1 MFQGWLEKLCGL
13 GIGRRLAERLA
24 VLCQYTVTAWQVMLR
39 MLRFVLRGVVRR
51 VRPVGTDVRKIF
63 RARAY
68 PGSRRREYLVHVP
81 PSYER
86 QERVPLVMV
95 LHGCNQDHFDMQA
108 ITRFDQL
115 ADRYGFIV
123 VYPFI
128 TTYRGVRLRNCW
140 GWWRQRDIRGGG
152 GEVEDLWNIINAV
165 RRSHRIDPD
174 RIHVTGLSSGAAMAV
189 AMAVVHGGRIASCAT
204 VAGVAYG
211 ESIWA
216 LGRYPRVKQTNSTVA
231 DMKQAMG
238 AKRSLTPLFIA
249 HSDDD
254 SVVGLR
260 AAQKLRDSW
269 IACFDLDSDSADI
282 TWGKHGRRLWSL
294 TSYADGQSASAL
306 DYVVFQGYEHG
317 WFGGAQGPFSV
328 PEAPD
333 VSKMIWSFF
342 ARHPRRQG
350 KREVSTP
357 SSSHTRGAVAAAGVE
372 SA

>member
-1 MFQGWLEKLCGL
+1 MFEGWLEKLRGP
-13 GIGRRLAERLA
+13 GIGRRLAERMA
-24 VLCQYTVTAWQVMLR
+24 VLCQYTVTAWQVILR

-51 VRPVGTDVRKIF
+51 VRPAGTDVRKIF

-68 PGSRRREYLVHVP
+68 PGSRRREYLLHVP

-86 QERVPLVMV
+86 QDRVPLVMV

-108 ITRFDQL
+108 ITRFDRL

-140 GWWRQRDIRGGG
+140 GWWRQRDIKGGG
-152 GEVEDLWNIINAV
+152 GEVEDLWSIVSAV

-189 AMAVVHGGRIASCAT
+189 AMAVVHGGKIASCAA

-216 LGRYPRVKQTNSTVA
+216 LGRYPRVKQTSSTVV
-231 DMKQAMG
+231 DMRQAMG
-238 AKRSLTPLFIA
+238 NNRGFAPLFVA
-249 HSDDD
+249 HSADD

-260 AAQKLRDSW
+260 AGEKLRDSW
-269 IACFDLDSDSADI
+269 IACFDLDPDSASV
-282 TWGKHGRRLWSL
+282 TRGTHGRKPWSL
-294 TSYADGQSASAL
+294 TTYADREGAGAV
-306 DYVVFQGYEHG
+306 DYLVLQGYEHG
-317 WFGGAQGPFSV
+317 WFGGEQGAFSV

-342 ARHPRRQG
+342 ARHPRTAR
-350 KREVSTP
+350 KRP
-357 SSSHTRGAVAAAGVE
+357 ARRSSATSARGSVAAAGLK

>member
-1 MFQGWLEKLCGL
+1 MIEGWLEKL
-13 GIGRRLAERLA
+13 RRLISRLQPGARLA
-24 VLCQYTVTAWQVMLR
+24 VAWHYAVTAWQLIAR
-39 MLRFVLRGVVRR
+39 MVLFFLRGIVRR
-51 VRPVGTDVRKIF
+51 VRPGGTDVRKVF

-140 GWWRQRDIRGGG
+140 GWWRHRDIRGGG
-152 GEVEDLWNIINAV
+152 GEVEDLWNIVKAM

-189 AMAVVHGGRIASCAT
+189 AMAVVHGGKIASCAT

-216 LGRYPRVKQTNSTVA
+216 LGRYPRVKQTASTVA

-238 AKRSLTPLFIA
+238 NKRSLTPLFIA
-249 HSDDD
+249 HSADD

-269 IACFDLDSDSADI
+269 IAGFDLDVDSADV
-282 TWGKHGRRLWSL
+282 TRGKHGRRPWSL
-294 TSYADGQSASAL
+294 TTYSDADGTSAL
-306 DYVVFQGYEHG
+306 DYLVLKGYEHG

-333 VSKMIWSFF
+333 VSRMIWSFF
-342 ARHPRRQG
+342 ARHPRRAKKQSA
-350 KREVSTP
+350 RNST
-357 SSSHTRGAVAAAGVE
+357 VE
-372 SA
+372 RLRLTAS